1 MKTKYLLSALC
12 LGVLASCSNEELVE
26 QAISDANLP
35 KVNLAIGAQYGD
47 MVQTRQSYDDDLAN
61 WNYYWTN
68 ADIIGACKASGTD
81 DLLDAN
87 NKIAS
92 NHPFTN
98 GLKESELAKSTT
110 FSTVTAVTTGKYIL
124 YTPYKKDMLGNE
136 EVKPTLP
143 EIQIQ
148 DGTSRKHLMDNN
160 FFITPML
167 NIANDKGAEFEYGAK
182 IDLPLTFKS
191 IYHTL
196 DMQIGITSEKP
207 EAITVDK
214 VVVTPTSNE
223 SGTVIKTYNGN
234 ALVFANIAKGSASG
248 EANVV
253 TIDADAIKDQAAL
266 SEDIQTKLDVLMD
279 PTVEIQGGTKADNS
293 FTLKIK
299 DGYTYTKA
307 DDKCRVFMLIPA
319 GSYSFLKCEVYTSE
333 GIYTEYVKLNPANG
347 SAVAMNRNAVTH
359 INNSLNIHYN
369 IGDNNVEP
377 QKNFSINS
385 VDDWN
390 YACKF
395 VSDHFNQFGDNTAWG
410 TPTFTLKQSIEVE
423 NYPANFGLKLAADAP
438 QTLTVKA
445 ANFSLDKTQ
454 LGGTNVTIKVAN
466 GSTLTFNTP
475 IADAATN
482 LKLENYGTIVNNIA
496 PTPTDLNKSL
506 TFLSFIN
513 GENTE
518 TGVTGTVTNNGA
530 IAVVANGLTNNL
542 RGTINNA
549 AGASINANAA
559 NAIKNYGKIDLNG
572 KDSELK
578 VTGAAAVKN
587 EGTISVAS
595 EAKIGDGGAGTITNV
610 TSSNKGYIVLKDINK
625 YTLAPATLT
634 NQIVSVEVATLADF
648 KKAVS
653 ERKVTDITVT
663 AAITTDANVAAT
675 GKSITLQ
682 NNLTLKGKFT
692 ADEIIV
698 DGTATIASDG
708 ATGRAVEAAL
718 TVNSGATLTVN
729 KEITFNGAS
738 FDAGSTTAA
747 TILGTLNV
755 SGKMYFVTATV
766 GEDKTPFV
774 KNGTLNIADVE
785 GAVFAAS
792 EKIENYG
799 DVNQNNGKGKV
810 GPEIHNNG
818 SAVFTGNADA
828 STKTTVAG

>member
-1 MKTKYLLSALC
+1 M
-12 LGVLASCSNEELVE
+12 
-26 QAISDANLP
+26 
-35 KVNLAIGAQYGD
+35 
-47 MVQTRQSYDDDLAN
+47 
-61 WNYYWTN
+61 
-68 ADIIGACKASGTD
+68 
-81 DLLDAN
+81 
-87 NKIAS
+87 
-92 NHPFTN
+92 
-98 GLKESELAKSTT
+98 
-110 FSTVTAVTTGKYIL
+110 
-124 YTPYKKDMLGNE
+124 
-136 EVKPTLP
+136 
-143 EIQIQ
+143 
-148 DGTSRKHLMDNN
+148 
-160 FFITPML
+160 
-167 NIANDKGAEFEYGAK
+167 
-182 IDLPLTFKS
+182 
-191 IYHTL
+191 
-196 DMQIGITSEKP
+196 
-207 EAITVDK
+207 
-214 VVVTPTSNE
+214 
-223 SGTVIKTYNGN
+223 
-234 ALVFANIAKGSASG
+234 
-248 EANVV
+248 
-253 TIDADAIKDQAAL
+253 
-266 SEDIQTKLDVLMD
+266 
-279 PTVEIQGGTKADNS
+279 
-293 FTLKIK
+293 
-299 DGYTYTKA
+299 
-307 DDKCRVFMLIPA
+307 
-319 GSYSFLKCEVYTSE
+319 
-333 GIYTEYVKLNPANG
+333 
-347 SAVAMNRNAVTH
+347 
-359 INNSLNIHYN
+359 
-369 IGDNNVEP
+369 
-377 QKNFSINS
+377 
-385 VDDWN
+385 
-390 YACKF
+390 
-395 VSDHFNQFGDNTAWG
+395 
-410 TPTFTLKQSIEVE
+410 
-423 NYPANFGLKLAADAP
+423 
-438 QTLTVKA
+438 
-445 ANFSLDKTQ
+445 
-454 LGGTNVTIKVAN
+454 
-466 GSTLTFNTP
+466 
-475 IADAATN
+475 
-482 LKLENYGTIVNNIA
+482 
-496 PTPTDLNKSL
+496 
-506 TFLSFIN
+506 
-513 GENTE
+513 
-518 TGVTGTVTNNGA
+518 
-530 IAVVANGLTNNL
+530 
-542 RGTINNA
+542 
-549 AGASINANAA
+549 
-559 NAIKNYGKIDLNG
+559 NG

-595 EAKIGDGGAGTITNV
+595 EAKIVDGGAGTITNV

-828 STKTTVAG
+828 STKTTVAS